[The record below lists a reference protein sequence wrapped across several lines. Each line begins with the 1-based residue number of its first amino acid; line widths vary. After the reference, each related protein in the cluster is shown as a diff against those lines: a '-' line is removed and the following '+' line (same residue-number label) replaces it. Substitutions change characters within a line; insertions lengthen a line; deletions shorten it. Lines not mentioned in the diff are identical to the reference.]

1 MRRVSPLTLWTWKP
15 PYYAVQYR
23 ECAPQ
28 AEFVMFE
35 RSGHVPF
42 VEEQDKALAVLR
54 AFLAR

>member
-1 MRRVSPLTLWTWKP
+1 
-15 PYYAVQYR
+15 
-23 ECAPQ
+23 
-28 AEFVMFE
+28 MFE